1 MALMKTLDLMGKE
14 RHVVARE
21 RMRRQY
27 SGGEY
32 LAAKMLAE
40 FPLDAGFS
48 VLYAALLKRATGLR
62 VGTGVLCGTLSL
74 VTVACAALGFAV
86 GSFAPDAETA
96 MTMGMPLMIIYM
108 VVGVINP
115 GGVNP
120 DDKRPIFLDWLKMAS
135 PVKWGIEAL
144 CVAEFKGME
153 FEKKRRWFRILD
165 TPRMGG
171 LALVNNGDEVLES
184 LGLKDLTWKNLMRNL
199 GILVLV
205 ELGVSLVG
213 LNVNGPRFIEANQKE
228 KVENDG
234 CVSNTRK
241 FRTKKN
247 FSERVEGSNKMDESS
262 IRSKGSIPAA
272 NRAISKAFQ
281 VDVSGVL

>member
-1 MALMKTLDLMGKE
+1 MVSHS
-14 RHVVARE
+14 R
-21 RMRRQY
+21 Y
-27 SGGEY
+27 SSVRSR
-32 LAAKMLAE
+32 
-40 FPLDAGFS
+40 S
-48 VLYAALLKRATGLR
+48 VL
-62 VGTGVLCGTLSL
+62 
-74 VTVACAALGFAV
+74 F
-86 GSFAPDAETA
+86 FH
-96 MTMGMPLMIIYM
+96 IIYL
-108 VVGVINP
+108 
-115 GGVNP
+115 
-120 DDKRPIFLDWLKMAS
+120 RSWLLFSKLLFYS
-135 PVKWGIEAL
+135 
-144 CVAEFKGME
+144 C
-153 FEKKRRWFRILD
+153 
-165 TPRMGG
+165 RMGG